1 MAKTVKEEINLVE
14 FEMKEETVFMEE
26 ELLPFSTVEEPCTVY
41 IQRGEIKV
49 EECELKEEMVSIKE
63 KVITPSTVEDTC
75 TVYVQGEDIK
85 TESAGNQGK
94 AATLAQLP
102 ELPSMDDSLNDEG
115 IVLFIKK
122 YF

>member
-1 MAKTVKEEINLVE
+1 MVETIAEEINLVE

-26 ELLPFSTVEEPCTVY
+26 LLPSSTVEDPCTVY

-75 TVYVQGEDIK
+75 TVYVQGKEIK
-85 TESAGNQGK
+85 MESAGNQG
-94 AATLAQLP
+94 
-102 ELPSMDDSLNDEG
+102 NDL
-115 IVLFIKK
+115 I
-122 YF
+122 